1 MAWGVRGERLLHRLL
16 EQGLQVDGWG
26 GRLGCRGGRS
36 CWSRVRGRA
45 LLAEGV
51 EQGLPLPCLVEEILD
66 PRDQVLHAAGQLGVA
81 HVG

>member
-36 CWSRVRGRA
+36 CWGRLRRLA
-45 LLAEGV
+45 LLAQGV
-51 EQGLPLPCLVEEILD
+51 EQRLPLPRLV
-66 PRDQVLHAAGQLGVA
+66 QNVLGVSPK
-81 HVG
+81 

>member
-1 MAWGVRGERLLHRLL
+1 MARGVRGERLLHGLL

-36 CWSRVRGRA
+36 CRGRVRRVA

-51 EQGLPLPCLVEEILD
+51 E
-66 PRDQVLHAAGQLGVA
+66 
-81 HVG
+81 